1 MQQIHGSV
9 ALTGGTGFI
18 GQHLVSAL
26 VREGWRVKALT
37 RHPNALLENSNLV
50 PVTGQLEDQSA
61 LHDLVTGV
69 EAVIHVGG
77 RIAGRN
83 LREFE
88 STNVFGTEN
97 LIRAAADQPQ
107 PPKVIYLSTIAAR
120 EPHLSHY
127 AATKREAENRVRNLS
142 QTLHW
147 QIMRPPVVYGPGD
160 KQTLKLFRQ
169 FKYGFALQ
177 LGSGGRFSMIYVDDL
192 ISAILFVLQ
201 DFDRNSAI
209 FELDDGH
216 HNGYSWS
223 DVVTEASRKLKRRVR
238 NITVPPA
245 VQHLIAA
252 SGSAVSAVTKK
263 PPVLSRGKINEFAHP
278 DWIATNNLLSDCGEW
293 QAKIN
298 LREGISRTIDWYV
311 SQGWL

>member
-1 MQQIHGSV
+1 MHQIKGSV

-26 VREGWRVKALT
+26 IRQGWHVKALT
-37 RHPNALLENSNLV
+37 RQSGAFAEKCNLL
-50 PVTGQLEDQSA
+50 PVTGTLEDQSA

-69 EAVIHVGG
+69 TAVIHVGG
-77 RIAGRN
+77 LIAARN

-88 STNVFGTEN
+88 SANVFGTEN
-97 LIRAAADQPQ
+97 LIRAAADQPR
-107 PPKVIYLSTIAAR
+107 PPRVIYISTMAAR

-127 AATKREAENRVRNLS
+127 AATKREGENRLRSLGEA
-142 QTLHW
+142 LHW

-169 FKYGFALQ
+169 FKSGFALE

-192 ISAILFVLQ
+192 ISAILYLLQ
-201 DFDRNSAI
+201 NFDRNSAV

-216 HNGYSWS
+216 DNGYSWS
-223 DVVTEASRKLKRRVR
+223 EIVTEASRKLNRRVR
-238 NITVPPA
+238 NITVPTA

-252 SGSAVSAVTKK
+252 SGSAVSAVTQK
-263 PPVLSRGKINEFAHP
+263 PPILSRGKINEFAHP
-278 DWIATNNLLSDCGEW
+278 NWVATTNLLNDVGDW
-293 QAKIN
+293 QPNIN
-298 LREGISRTIDWYV
+298 LQDGISRTIDWYV